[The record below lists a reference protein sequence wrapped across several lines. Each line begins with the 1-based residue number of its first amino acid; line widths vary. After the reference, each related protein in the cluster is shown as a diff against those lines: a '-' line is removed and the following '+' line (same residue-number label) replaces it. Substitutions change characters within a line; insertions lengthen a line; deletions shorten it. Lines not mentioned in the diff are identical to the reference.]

1 MNKLIEL
8 FIILIVSYYVFK
20 VVGKLLVFVIQRSH
34 KIIFRK
40 RIQEMEQQVKKNK
53 LFLMKLQEEC
63 NRD

>member
-1 MNKLIEL
+1 MNEIIKL

-40 RIQEMEQQVKKNK
+40 RIKEMEQQVKKNK